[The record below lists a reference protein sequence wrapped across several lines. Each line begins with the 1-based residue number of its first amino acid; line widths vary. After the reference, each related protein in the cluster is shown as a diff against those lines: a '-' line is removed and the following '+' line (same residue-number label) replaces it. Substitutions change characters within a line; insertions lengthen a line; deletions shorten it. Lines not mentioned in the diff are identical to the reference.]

1 MLKYKDDKFLCD
13 ECMNYVN
20 KGEDLCSRCIS
31 KKDLY
36 HIYEYG
42 YMEYYVKIP
51 APQAKFHL
59 F

>member
-13 ECMNYVN
+13 ECMNYVK
-20 KGEDLCSRCIS
+20 KGEDLCSRCIA

-36 HIYEYG
+36 NIYEYG

-51 APQAKFHL
+51 KFNL